1 MAKTVTGMAEA
12 PLDEAAARIATLAR
26 LAHDL
31 VSIDMPVPA
40 PVAID
45 VAAMLAGIEA
55 MARALEGGIRRAKLE
70 ATMPLPPLAPRSRV
84 RRAHA

>member
-1 MAKTVTGMAEA
+1 MAKPMTGMAEA
-12 PLDEAAARIATLAR
+12 SLDAAAARIATLAR

-55 MARALEGGIRRAKLE
+55 MARELESGIRRARLD
-70 ATMPLPPLAPRSRV
+70 ATMPLPPLAPRGRP